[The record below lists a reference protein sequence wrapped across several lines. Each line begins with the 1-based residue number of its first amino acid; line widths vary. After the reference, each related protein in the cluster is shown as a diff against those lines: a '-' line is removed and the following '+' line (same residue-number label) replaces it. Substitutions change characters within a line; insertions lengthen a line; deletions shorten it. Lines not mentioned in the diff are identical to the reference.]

1 MNISPRIRR
10 SLLLE
15 HILDRTHGSGMAYRF
30 VDSRHSEGLHIH
42 EPITRVKLAGNILK
56 MANRPVGSRRK
67 AQGIPRRFW
76 RFSCKQSFLAWMALR
91 DLGAFIFGTK
101 AFKAKR
107 KAKITLMKLCVQQP
121 TFSTRECWDAFESGE
136 FSNLPFSQRRIIR
149 LPVTPETPL
158 GEKLVVLKKI
168 ERYGVLQEMTT
179 LECDHLFNDC
189 LIHII
194 IRPDHN
200 LTSAAELQKHIDY
213 RRDGTVTIG
222 ESS

>member
-1 MNISPRIRR
+1 MRR

-42 EPITRVKLAGNILK
+42 EPITRVKLVGNILK

-107 KAKITLMKLCVQQP
+107 KEKIALMKLCVQQP
-121 TFSTRECWDAFESGE
+121 TFSTREYWDAFESGE
-136 FSNLPFSQRRIIR
+136 FSNLPFSQRRTIQ

-158 GEKLVVLKKI
+158 GEKFSIFKKI
-168 ERYGVLQEMTT
+168 ECYGVLQTMST
-179 LECDHLFNDC
+179 LEFDHLFNDY
-189 LIHII
+189 LIHVVIG
-194 IRPDHN
+194 PNHS
-200 LTSAAELQKHIDY
+200 LTSAAELQKYIDY
-213 RRDGTVTIG
+213 RRDGTTVTIG
-222 ESS
+222 EAS